1 MEENKVEQTTDIK
14 NSETTN
20 NINDLQDDVENKKP
34 TPKTNGRT
42 FTQEELNKLVDIR
55 LKQER
60 ASINRKIGVEDLNDA
75 INIVK
80 SQKEIEEKQK
90 IQKGEF
96 EEILKNKTQEWQKEK
111 SGLENQLRDIKINK
125 SLLSSASKNK
135 AINPDQVVELLKS
148 DIKLNESGNVEILDK
163 SGLPRYNQTGEL
175 LTTDELVQEFLTQNP
190 HFVSATPSGSGSVS
204 NVDRQELNKSL
215 NLSELDFN
223 NPEDRK
229 KYAQYK
235 KQRDSQPRVINANP

>member
-1 MEENKVEQTTDIK
+1 MAEENQVEQTT
-14 NSETTN
+14 ETKEEEAP
-20 NINDLQDDVENKKP
+20 QVQE
-34 TPKTNGRT
+34 TPQAQT
-42 FTQEELNKLVDIR
+42 FTQEEVNNIVERRLAKERGSMYKKLGVDDID
-55 LKQER
+55 
-60 ASINRKIGVEDLNDA
+60 VA
-75 INIVK
+75 INAVK
-80 SQKEIEEKQK
+80 TQKEAEEKQR

-96 EEILKNKTQEWQKEK
+96 EEILKTRTQEHQKEK
-111 SGLENQLRDIKINK
+111 SELENQLRDIKINK
-125 SLLSSASKNK
+125 SLLESASKHK
-135 AINPDQVVELLKS
+135 AINASQVVDLLKN
-148 DIKLNESGNVEILDK
+148 DIKLNETGNVEILDK
-163 SGLPRYNQTGEL
+163 NGIARYNKQGEL

>member
-1 MEENKVEQTTDIK
+1 MAEENQVEQTT
-14 NSETTN
+14 ETKEEEAP
-20 NINDLQDDVENKKP
+20 QVQE
-34 TPKTNGRT
+34 TPQAQT
-42 FTQEELNKLVDIR
+42 FTQDEVNNIVERRLAKERGSMFKKLGVDDID
-55 LKQER
+55 
-60 ASINRKIGVEDLNDA
+60 VA
-75 INIVK
+75 INAVK
-80 SQKEIEEKQK
+80 TQKEAEEKQR

-96 EEILKNKTQEWQKEK
+96 EEILRTRTQEHQKEK
-111 SGLENQLRDIKINK
+111 SELENQLRDIKINK
-125 SLLSSASKNK
+125 SLLESASKHK
-135 AINPDQVVELLKS
+135 AINASQVVDLLKN
-148 DIKLNESGNVEILDK
+148 DIKLNETGNVEILDK
-163 SGLPRYNQTGEL
+163 NGIARYNKQGEL